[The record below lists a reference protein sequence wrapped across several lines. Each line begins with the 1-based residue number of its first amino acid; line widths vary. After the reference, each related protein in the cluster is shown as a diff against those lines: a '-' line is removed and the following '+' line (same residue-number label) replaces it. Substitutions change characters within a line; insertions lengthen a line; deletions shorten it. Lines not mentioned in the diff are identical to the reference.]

1 MEIDSKK
8 YKKFID
14 LLPAID
20 QKRVLEGNEEKTVIL
35 KLLKKAIYWYY
46 NALHQEYYDKEF
58 AIFRKKV
65 DIKRGEYDVKIRE
78 VYNEINV
85 L

>member
-1 MEIDSKK
+1 MNIDKDK
-8 YKKFID
+8 YKKYIE
-14 LLPAID
+14 LLPPID
-20 QKRVLEGNEEKTVIL
+20 QKRVLEENEDRIVIL

-46 NALHQEYYDKEF
+46 NAKHQEYYDGEF

-65 DIKRGEYDVKIRE
+65 DNKRNEFDVLIKEA
-78 VYNEINV
+78 YNEINV

>member
-1 MEIDSKK
+1 MEIDEKK

-14 LLPAID
+14 LLPPID
-20 QKRVLEGNEEKTVIL
+20 QKRVLEGNEEKIVVV

-46 NALHQEYYDKEF
+46 NARHQEYYDKEF
-58 AIFRKKV
+58 TIFRKKI
-65 DIKRGEYDVKIRE
+65 DKKRDEYDVKIRE

>member
-1 MEIDSKK
+1 MTVDSKK

-14 LLPAID
+14 LLPPID
-20 QKRVLEGNEEKTVIL
+20 QKRVLEGIEEKAVVL

-46 NALHQEYYDKEF
+46 NDIHQEYYDKEF

-65 DIKRGEYDVKIRE
+65 DKKRKEYDDRIRE
-78 VYNEINV
+78 VYNEINI

>member
-1 MEIDSKK
+1 MTIDEKE

-14 LLPAID
+14 LLPPID
-20 QKRVLEGNEEKTVIL
+20 QKRVLDGNEERLVVIQ
-35 KLLKKAIYWYY
+35 LLKKAIYWYY
-46 NALHQEYYDKEF
+46 NAIHQEYYDKEF

-65 DIKRGEYDVKIRE
+65 DKKRDEYDVEIKN

>member
-1 MEIDSKK
+1 MEIDSNK

-14 LLPAID
+14 LLPPID
-20 QKRVLEGNEEKTVIL
+20 QKRVLEGDEEKIVVI

-46 NALHQEYYDKEF
+46 NARHQEYYDKEF
-58 AIFRKKV
+58 AIFRKKI
-65 DIKRGEYDVKIRE
+65 DKKRDEYDVKIRE
-78 VYNEINV
+78 VYNEINI